1 MTVIINTEN
10 NLILYS
16 ADSNIKDVM
25 LFIKNIPE
33 WEKYDI
39 VETQIEIAKPSQST
53 KTEEL
58 LIPGYQ
64 NGEA

>member
-1 MTVIINTEN
+1 MTIIISSEN

-16 ADSNIKDVM
+16 ADTPIKDVM

-39 VETQIEIAKPSQST
+39 METQIEIAKPSQST
-53 KTEEL
+53 ETGEL

-64 NGEA
+64 MGES